1 MGRLILLYGINGVG
15 KDTIAL
21 ELSKQYKN
29 TIIVS
34 DQRILMYYLGLLKNY
49 KNNIKINTEK
59 YKALEST
66 PRETLKKI
74 YKTKFL
80 ETIEKIRKEYEI
92 VFLISHLVI
101 SLHINK
107 NKPKYLDTEI
117 INEKLSE
124 LLFCANSI
132 VYIKSKPEEILE
144 RRIKDRKFTGRN
156 RPIDLKDIKHH
167 QKLND
172 KKWKELLNH
181 VPQNKTVTVLNHNN
195 NLNEAITQSQ
205 AFIDKIM
212 I

>member
-49 KNNIKINTEK
+49 KSNIKINTEK